1 MGLAPI
7 EVQSSK
13 WVTAY
18 TIGACPSLRCVH
30 LIRWTGSDRTS
41 IFRMSDNVRV
51 LGLDIGGANI
61 KAATA
66 DGVSVCVP
74 FEIWR
79 RRDELETALRALK
92 LPGLEQ
98 SPDVVALVMTAE
110 LADCFETK
118 AEGVDF
124 IIRTVQTVFD
134 KSLIRVWLTSG
145 EFADPED
152 ALDFPML
159 VAASNWHA
167 MATWAGRAIP
177 VGPALLIDVGSTT
190 TDVIPLMDGVPVPQ
204 GLTDLERLAS
214 RELIYTGIWRTP
226 VCAVVS
232 EVPFPADVVSSDME
246 LDQSTRIPV
255 AAEHF
260 ATMLDVHLLNGDLP
274 EAPQRHDTAD
284 GRPAT
289 RACAASRLAHMLCCD
304 LTELT
309 AQQLSAMAKF
319 IAEQQAMMIR
329 RAVQSRLDS
338 LSRLVPSSRIKPALP
353 AVLVCG
359 SGSWLAEQVLEQ
371 VGMSRFSSISNL
383 SSMFVRNVS
392 DCAPAFAVARLAAE
406 RCTDDLLPLTSL

>member
-1 MGLAPI
+1 M
-7 EVQSSK
+7 
-13 WVTAY
+13 
-18 TIGACPSLRCVH
+18 
-30 LIRWTGSDRTS
+30 
-41 IFRMSDNVRV
+41 RV

-66 DGVSVCVP
+66 DGASVCVP

-79 RRDELETALRALK
+79 RKDELETVLRALK

-124 IIRTVQTVFD
+124 IVRTVQTVFD

-145 EFADPED
+145 EFADPDD
-152 ALDFPML
+152 ARELPIL

-177 VGPALLIDVGSTT
+177 TGPSLLIDVGSTT

-214 RELIYTGIWRTP
+214 RELVYTGIWRTP

-232 EVPFPADVVSSDME
+232 DVPLLADGSRSDLE
-246 LDQSTRIPV
+246 LNPSMRIPV

-274 EAPQRHDTAD
+274 EDSRRCDTAD

-289 RACAASRLAHMLCCD
+289 RSCAASRLAHILCCD
-304 LTELT
+304 VTELT
-309 AQQLSAMAKF
+309 PQQLGAMAKF
-319 IAEQQAMMIR
+319 IAEQQALMIS
-329 RAVQSRLDS
+329 RAVQSCLDA
-338 LSRLVPSSRIKPALP
+338 LSRLVPSAKIKPA
-353 AVLVCG
+353 ALVCG
-359 SGSWLAEQVLEQ
+359 SGSWLAERVLEQ
-371 VGMSRFSSISNL
+371 MELSRFSSVSNL

-406 RCTDDLLPLTSL
+406 RCTDDLLPVSSL

>member
-1 MGLAPI
+1 
-7 EVQSSK
+7 
-13 WVTAY
+13 
-18 TIGACPSLRCVH
+18 
-30 LIRWTGSDRTS
+30 
-41 IFRMSDNVRV
+41 VRV

-79 RRDELETALRALK
+79 RKDELVATLRSLK
-92 LPGLEQ
+92 LPGMEQ

-124 IIRTVQTVFD
+124 IVRTVQTVFD

-145 EFADPED
+145 EFAEPDD
-152 ALDFPML
+152 ARDLPVL

-177 VGPALLIDVGSTT
+177 VGPVLLIDVGSTT
-190 TDVIPLMDGVPVPQ
+190 TDVIPMMDGVPVPQ

-214 RELIYTGIWRTP
+214 HELIYTGIWRTP

-232 EVPFPADVVSSDME
+232 EVPFPTDEVRSDLE
-246 LDQSTRIPV
+246 LDPSVRIPV

-274 EAPQRHDTAD
+274 EDPQRRDTAD

-304 LTELT
+304 VTELT
-309 AQQLSAMAKF
+309 PQQLGAMAKF
-319 IAEQQAMMIR
+319 IAEQQAQMIS
-329 RAVQSRLDS
+329 RAVQSRLDF
-338 LSRLVPSSRIKPALP
+338 LSNSGPSSTTKP

-359 SGSWLAEQVLEQ
+359 SGSWLAERVLEQ
-371 VGMSRFSSISNL
+371 IGVSRFSSVSNL

-406 RCTDDLLPLTSL
+406 RCVDDLLPVSSL